1 MMKKLGYE
9 YYEEPSDPM
18 NAKKPEMPP
27 EIKRLEEENPMVRK
41 YLDMKR
47 AGRIPKAMVLSEDEL
62 QERFHVP
69 ADP

>member
-1 MMKKLGYE
+1 
-9 YYEEPSDPM
+9 